1 MMFNKDYRLNIHK
14 VLMDKRVVRIFVSLL
29 LIIFYALLIATIK
42 ETYDFTIGKTFLSQL
57 VQLLIGVFLFSYIH
71 SKGKHVPVIIIESFF
86 VQSLIMVASF
96 LNENINSF
104 LDYFRSSTLVDFID
118 QREWYQGIRGLGIA
132 GSNFFGLAIGF
143 GILYILIVHY
153 YSELPIKSSVVRV
166 SCLIIIVV
174 MGTTAGR
181 ISLVGLGIAAVYA
194 LLRWLEPNR
203 KKKRKV
209 KLKRFN
215 VKSLLISFFALIVI
229 LISSPS
235 LINLASSNAT
245 VSKLLD
251 WALEF
256 YYKFQATGQAS
267 TSSTSVLKT
276 MYFNVKNSTL
286 LFGDGRYTNQDNTYY
301 MHTDAGYMRNILFFG
316 LIGLLFLI
324 AFQMLF
330 FDWRKD
336 IQLNLFLIVAIL
348 IFHIKGETI
357 GFALI
362 LQSILFLNYLS
373 HIYPL
378 GPVLTRRT
386 KNDLSYNEH
395 L

>member
-1 MMFNKDYRLNIHK
+1 M
-14 VLMDKRVVRIFVSLL
+14 
-29 LIIFYALLIATIK
+29 
-42 ETYDFTIGKTFLSQL
+42 
-57 VQLLIGVFLFSYIH
+57 
-71 SKGKHVPVIIIESFF
+71 
-86 VQSLIMVASF
+86 
-96 LNENINSF
+96 NENINSF

-203 KKKRKV
+203 KKKQKV